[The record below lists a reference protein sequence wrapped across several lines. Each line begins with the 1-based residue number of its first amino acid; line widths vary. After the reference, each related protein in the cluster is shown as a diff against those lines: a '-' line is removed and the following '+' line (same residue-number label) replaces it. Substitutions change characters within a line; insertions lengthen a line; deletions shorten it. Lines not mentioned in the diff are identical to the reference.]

1 MASIS
6 MKVTLSQVDSKGN
19 VTEAPYTQ
27 SISARAGQKGEGDV
41 LYSVA
46 KKVQKFA
53 SDMEARAQKFK
64 EKHGARPSWA
74 FKATKPI
81 RIRVAFD
88 SECIVD
94 TDRYCAHGG
103 IEYSPTLKKMSGQK
117 GLDMLMDSF
126 HLCNEWSQPV
136 VWKKEK

>member
-1 MASIS
+1 
-6 MKVTLSQVDSKGN
+6 
-19 VTEAPYTQ
+19 
-27 SISARAGQKGEGDV
+27 
-41 LYSVA
+41 VA

-53 SDMEARAQKFK
+53 ADMEARAQKFK
-64 EKHGARPSWA
+64 EKHGTRPSWA

-94 TDRYCAHGG
+94 TDRYCSQGG

-126 HLCNEWSQPV
+126 HLSNEWSQPV